1 MGDFA
6 KMDFYIFINLNMKN
20 NPIPLIQGYKVELKI
35 KNYKNAIYN
44 MWGGKSGLKKTASN
58 GRNQKKKC

>member
-1 MGDFA
+1 
-6 KMDFYIFINLNMKN
+6 MKN
-20 NPIPLIQGYKVELKI
+20 NPIPLLQGYKVELKI